1 MNSQI
6 SELIHKHNL
15 GMFAELIESAIKP
28 AIHISKVDS
37 QESLVGAS
45 RIGGLPDVPADFQW
59 PKWNEQPLSFLAQ
72 ISCHDIQNF
81 AATKNFPDSGM
92 LYFFYDAI
100 EQPWGFDPTDRGGS
114 AIIYHPSTENLIPF
128 SLPEGA
134 EIDNDWLF
142 PSYPIE
148 FREVLSL
155 PSYDSLPFEQ
165 LAIPE
170 DSVDDYIN
178 FIEDVKELMVVNEPM
193 HQMFGY
199 SSNIQG
205 DMQLECQLTF
215 HGIDCGYA
223 SGYNDPLAKD
233 LEAGASDWSLL
244 LQLDSDDD
252 LEMMW
257 GDMGMLYFWIRE
269 SSLQSKQFNEVCTIL
284 QCS

>member
-6 SELIHKHNL
+6 LELIHKHNL
-15 GMFAELIESAIKP
+15 GMFAEIIESAISP
-28 AIHISKVDS
+28 AIHVSKVDS
-37 QESLVGAS
+37 QESVVGVS

-59 PKWNEQPLSFLAQ
+59 PQWNDQPLSFLAQ
-72 ISCHDIQNF
+72 INCHDLRNF
-81 AATKNFPDSGM
+81 AAAKNFPDSGM

-114 AIIYHPSTENLIPF
+114 AIIYHPSTEKLIPS

-155 PSYDSLPFEQ
+155 PSYDSLPFGQ
-165 LAIPE
+165 MAIPE
-170 DSVDDYIN
+170 DSVDDYVN
-178 FIEDVKELMVVNEPM
+178 LIEDVKELMFEEEPI

-215 HGIDCGYA
+215 HGLYCGDA
-223 SGYNDPLAKD
+223 SGYNDAIAKD
-233 LEAGASDWSLL
+233 LEVGASDWLLL

-269 SSLQSKQFNEVCTIL
+269 SSLQSKRFDEVCTIL